1 MDVTV
6 VLHAA
11 APGRLRASCTA
22 LPGCVVE
29 APTKAEVW
37 RRITQAAEGYVASFD
52 AATRLRFR
60 EAPGAETDEP
70 AMRPSG

>member
-11 APGRLRASCTA
+11 APGRLRASCAA

-29 APTKAEVW
+29 AATKAEAW
-37 RRITQAAEGYVASFD
+37 RRITIAAEGYVASLD

-60 EAPGAETDEP
+60 EPPGEETDD
-70 AMRPSG
+70 ATMPSSE